1 MKYDPEFETD
11 VAVVGGGPAGTALA
25 TLLVQMGHKCCLF
38 ERDEFPRYHIGE
50 SLIPN
55 TYSLFDKLGLLPAL
69 RQSDFPRKHSVRFVS
84 PEGTESDPFYFSER
98 IAGEPAVTWQVERG
112 EFDRMMLDHARS
124 NGVIIHKGSHVEKV
138 LFKNGCANGVMF
150 RQNGSGPLETKAKVV
165 VDASGRATLLG
176 NQLNLKRPV
185 PSLKKSSIWG
195 YYRHGARLPG
205 IDAGETT
212 IYRIHKDGWF
222 WDIPLPDD
230 IVSVGLVD
238 ETDALF
244 EDMNDPEFSFGAFAK
259 RYPEQK
265 AELID
270 CLMGDVIKD
279 MSQFRESL
287 GRMTAPPPSLR

>member
-1 MKYDPEFETD
+1 
-11 VAVVGGGPAGTALA
+11 
-25 TLLVQMGHKCCLF
+25 
-38 ERDEFPRYHIGE
+38 
-50 SLIPN
+50 
-55 TYSLFDKLGLLPAL
+55 
-69 RQSDFPRKHSVRFVS
+69 
-84 PEGTESDPFYFSER
+84 
-98 IAGEPAVTWQVERG
+98 
-112 EFDRMMLDHARS
+112 MMLDHARS

-150 RQNGSGPLETKAKVV
+150 RQNGSGPLEAKAKVV